1 MRLTQQIIRDTLSPD
16 NGRITLTDGRGLQ
29 LRITSRGKRTWSL
42 QYRFNGRML
51 KTTIGEWPAVSVS
64 DARKLADA
72 ERLKL
77 AQGVDPQT
85 EKKNAKHKG
94 LSFQS
99 AWEMFDALY
108 ISEKKPKT
116 AKEYRRSAQADILPR
131 FKHLAL
137 KDVTKADIVALID
150 SIHKRAPVMAN
161 RTLALI
167 SKFYSWCLGK
177 DYVER
182 NLALGIPK
190 VREQSRDRVLTLEEL
205 RTIYSAAKK
214 LSAGNQLFVQLLL
227 LTGQREAVIARLEEN
242 EIHENSLVVSR
253 ERNKSGERINVPL
266 SALAK
271 QLIDELGNHEGPYVV
286 STTDGAKP
294 VSGFSKLKQKLDEL
308 TGIAEHW
315 TFHDIRGGIATY
327 LEENGLDRAY
337 TARILNHKDNS
348 VTGIYAR
355 PEHRQHIARVLEQW
369 SQVLANDDGL
379 SADNILMFAR

>member
-1 MRLTQQIIRDTLSPD
+1 MRLTQQIIKDTLSPEK
-16 NGRITLTDGRGLQ
+16 GRITLTDGRGLQ
-29 LRITSRGKRTWSL
+29 LRITSSGKRTWSL

-51 KTTIGEWPAVSVS
+51 KTTIGEWPTVSVS

-77 AQGVDPQT
+77 AQGLDPQT
-85 EKKNAKHKG
+85 EKKNAKTKG
-94 LSFQS
+94 LSFQA

-108 ISEKKPKT
+108 ISEKKSKT

-131 FKHLAL
+131 FKNLAL

-150 SIHKRAPVMAN
+150 SIQERAPVMAN

-190 VREQSRDRVLTLEEL
+190 VREQSRDRVLSLEEL
-205 RTIYSAAKK
+205 RAIYSAAKK
-214 LSAGNQLFVQLLL
+214 LSAGNQLFIQLLL
-227 LTGQREAVIARLEEN
+227 LTGQREAVIARLERDEVFEKYL
-242 EIHENSLVVSR
+242 EISGD
-253 ERNKSGERINVPL
+253 RNKSGERIKVPL
-266 SALAK
+266 SSLAK
-271 QLIDELGNHEGPYVV
+271 NLIEELGSHEGRYVV
-286 STTDGAKP
+286 STTYGAKP
-294 VSGFSKLKQKLDEL
+294 ISGFSKLKMKLDKL
-308 TGIAEHW
+308 TGIEQHW
-315 TFHDIRGGIATY
+315 TFHDIRGGMTTY

-355 PEHRQHIARVLEQW
+355 PEHRQYLAWVLEQW
-369 SQVLANDDGL
+369 SQVLASDDGL
-379 SADNILMFAR
+379 SADNVLMFAR

>member
-29 LRITSRGKRTWSL
+29 LRITSSGKRTWSL

-99 AWEMFDALY
+99 AWDMFDALY

-116 AKEYRRSAQADILPR
+116 AREYRRSAKADILPR

-190 VREQSRDRVLTLEEL
+190 VKEQSRDRVLTLEEL

-227 LTGQREAVIARLEEN
+227 LTGQREAVIARLEAN
-242 EIHENSLVVSR
+242 EIHENSLVISR

-271 QLIDELGNHEGPYVV
+271 RLIDELGNHEGPYVV
-286 STTDGAKP
+286 STTNGAKP

-308 TGIAEHW
+308 TGIQEHW

-355 PEHRQHIARVLEQW
+355 PEHRQYVAWVLEQW
-369 SQVLANDDGL
+369 SQVLASDDGL
-379 SADNILMFAR
+379 SADNVLMFAR

>member
-16 NGRITLTDGRGLQ
+16 KGRITLTDGRGLQ
-29 LRITSRGKRTWSL
+29 LRITSSGKRTWSL

-51 KTTIGEWPAVSVS
+51 KTTIGEWPAVSVA

-116 AKEYRRSAQADILPR
+116 AREYRRSAKADILPR

-190 VREQSRDRVLTLEEL
+190 VKEQSRDRVLTLEEL

-227 LTGQREAVIARLEEN
+227 LTGQREAVIARLEAN
-242 EIHENSLVVSR
+242 EIHENSLVISR

-271 QLIDELGNHEGPYVV
+271 RLIDELGNHEGPYVV

-308 TGIAEHW
+308 TGIEEHW

-337 TARILNHKDNS
+337 TARILNHKDSS

-369 SQVLANDDGL
+369 SQVLASDDGL

>member
-1 MRLTQQIIRDTLSPD
+1 MRLTQQIIRNTSIPLT
-16 NGRITLTDGRGLQ
+16 GRITLTDGRGLQ
-29 LRITSRGKRTWSL
+29 LRITSSGKRTWSL

-51 KTTIGEWPAVSVS
+51 KTTIGEWPTVSVAE
-64 DARKLADA
+64 ARKLAEA

-77 AQGVDPQT
+77 AHGLDPQT
-85 EKKNAKHKG
+85 EKKNAKTKG
-94 LSFQS
+94 LSFQA
-99 AWEMFDALY
+99 AWKMFDALY
-108 ISEKKPKT
+108 ISDKKPKT
-116 AKEYRRSAQADILPR
+116 AKEYRRSAEADILPR

-137 KDVTKADIVALID
+137 KDVTKADIVALIEN
-150 SIHKRAPVMAN
+150 IQKRAPVMAN

-190 VREQSRDRVLTLEEL
+190 IKEQSRDRVLTLEEL
-205 RTIYSAAKK
+205 RAIYSAAKK

-227 LTGQREAVIARLEEN
+227 LTGQREAVIACLEVN
-242 EIHENSLVVSR
+242 EIHENSLVISR

-266 SALAK
+266 STLAK

-286 STTDGAKP
+286 STTHGTKP
-294 VSGFSKLKQKLDEL
+294 ISGFSKLKRKLDEL
-308 TGIAEHW
+308 TGIEEHW

-337 TARILNHKDNS
+337 T
-348 VTGIYAR
+348 TGIYAR
-355 PEHRQHIARVLEQW
+355 PEHRQHVAWVLEQW
-369 SQVLANDDGL
+369 SQVLASDDGL
-379 SADNILMFAR
+379 SAGNVLMFDR

>member
-1 MRLTQQIIRDTLSPD
+1 
-16 NGRITLTDGRGLQ
+16 
-29 LRITSRGKRTWSL
+29 
-42 QYRFNGRML
+42 ML

-227 LTGQREAVIARLEEN
+227 LTGQREAVIARLEAN
-242 EIHENSLVVSR
+242 EIHENSLVISR

-271 QLIDELGNHEGPYVV
+271 RLIDELGNHEGPYVV

-308 TGIAEHW
+308 TGIQEHW

>member
-16 NGRITLTDGRGLQ
+16 KGRITLTDGRGLQ

-227 LTGQREAVIARLEEN
+227 LTGQREAVIARLEAN
-242 EIHENSLVVSR
+242 EIHENSLVISR

>member
-16 NGRITLTDGRGLQ
+16 KGRITLTDGRGLQ

>member
-16 NGRITLTDGRGLQ
+16 KGRITLTDGRGLQ

-227 LTGQREAVIARLEEN
+227 LTGQREAVIARLEAN
-242 EIHENSLVVSR
+242 EIHENSLVISR

-308 TGIAEHW
+308 TGIQEHW

>member
-29 LRITSRGKRTWSL
+29 LRITSSGKRTWSL

-51 KTTIGEWPAVSVS
+51 KTTIGEWPAVSVA

-77 AQGVDPQT
+77 AKGVDPQT

-94 LSFQS
+94 LRFQS

-116 AKEYRRSAQADILPR
+116 AREYRRSAKADILPR

-190 VREQSRDRVLTLEEL
+190 VKEQSRDRVLTLEEL

-227 LTGQREAVIARLEEN
+227 LTGQREAVIARLEAN
-242 EIHENSLVVSR
+242 EIHENSLVISR

-271 QLIDELGNHEGPYVV
+271 RLIDELGNHEGPYVV

-308 TGIAEHW
+308 TGIQEHW

-369 SQVLANDDGL
+369 SQVLASDDGL

>member
-16 NGRITLTDGRGLQ
+16 KGRITLTDGRGLQ
-29 LRITSRGKRTWSL
+29 LRITSSGKRTWSL

-64 DARKLADA
+64 YARKLADA

-108 ISEKKPKT
+108 ISDKKPKT
-116 AKEYRRSAQADILPR
+116 AREYRRSAKADILPR

-190 VREQSRDRVLTLEEL
+190 VKEQSRDRVLTLEEL

-227 LTGQREAVIARLEEN
+227 LTGQREAVIARLEAN
-242 EIHENSLVVSR
+242 EIHENSLVISR

-266 SALAK
+266 PALAK
-271 QLIDELGNHEGPYVV
+271 QLIEELGNPVGPYVV
-286 STTDGAKP
+286 STTNGAKP
-294 VSGFSKLKQKLDEL
+294 ISGFSKLKQKLDEL
-308 TGIAEHW
+308 TDIEEHW

-369 SQVLANDDGL
+369 SQVLASEDGL

>member
-1 MRLTQQIIRDTLSPD
+1 MHLTQQIIRDTLSPD
-16 NGRITLTDGRGLQ
+16 KGRITLTDGRGLQ
-29 LRITSRGKRTWSL
+29 LRITSSGKRTWSL

-108 ISEKKPKT
+108 ISEKKSKT
-116 AKEYRRSAQADILPR
+116 AREYRRSAKADILPR

-190 VREQSRDRVLTLEEL
+190 VKEQSRDRVLTLEEL

-227 LTGQREAVIARLEEN
+227 LTGQREAVIARLEAN
-242 EIHENSLVVSR
+242 EIHENSLVISR

-308 TGIAEHW
+308 TGIEEHW

-369 SQVLANDDGL
+369 SQVLASDDGL
-379 SADNILMFAR
+379 SANNILMFAR

>member
-16 NGRITLTDGRGLQ
+16 KGRITLTDGRGLQ
-29 LRITSRGKRTWSL
+29 LRITSSGKRTWSL

-116 AKEYRRSAQADILPR
+116 AREYRRSAKADILPR

-190 VREQSRDRVLTLEEL
+190 VKEQSRDRVLTIEEL
-205 RTIYSAAKK
+205 RTIYSASEK
-214 LSAGNQLFVQLLL
+214 LSGGNQLFVKLLL
-227 LTGQREAVIARLEEN
+227 LTGQREAVIARLEAN
-242 EIHENSLVVSR
+242 EIHENSLVISR

-271 QLIDELGNHEGPYVV
+271 RLIDELGNHEGPYVV

-308 TGIAEHW
+308 TGIQEHW

-369 SQVLANDDGL
+369 SQVLASDDGL

>member
-29 LRITSRGKRTWSL
+29 LRITSSGKRTWSW

-116 AKEYRRSAQADILPR
+116 AREYRRSAKADILPR

-167 SKFYSWCLGK
+167 SKFYFWCLGK

-190 VREQSRDRVLTLEEL
+190 VKEQSRDRVLTLEEL
-205 RTIYSAAKK
+205 RTIYSAAKN

-227 LTGQREAVIARLEEN
+227 LTGQREAVIARLEAN
-242 EIHENSLVVSR
+242 EINKDSLVISR

-271 QLIDELGNHEGPYVV
+271 RLIDELGNHEGPYVV

-294 VSGFSKLKQKLDEL
+294 ISGFSKLKQKLDEL
-308 TGIAEHW
+308 TGIEEHW

-355 PEHRQHIARVLEQW
+355 PEHRQYLAWVLEQW
-369 SQVLANDDGL
+369 SQVLASDDGL
-379 SADNILMFAR
+379 TADNVLMFAR

>member
-1 MRLTQQIIRDTLSPD
+1 MRLTQQIIKDTLSPD
-16 NGRITLTDGRGLQ
+16 KGRITLTDGRGLQ

-227 LTGQREAVIARLEEN
+227 LTGQREAVIARLEAN

-308 TGIAEHW
+308 TGIQEHW

>member
-1 MRLTQQIIRDTLSPD
+1 MRLTQQIIRDILSPD
-16 NGRITLTDGRGLQ
+16 KGRITLTDGRGLQ
-29 LRITSRGKRTWSL
+29 LRITSNGKRTWSL

-116 AKEYRRSAQADILPR
+116 AREYRRSAKADILPR

-150 SIHKRAPVMAN
+150 RIHKRAPVMAN

-190 VREQSRDRVLTLEEL
+190 VKEQSRDRVLTLEEL
-205 RTIYSAAKK
+205 RTIYSASKR
-214 LSAGNQLFVQLLL
+214 LSAGNQLFLQLLL
-227 LTGQREAVIARLEEN
+227 LTGQREAVIARLEAN
-242 EIHENSLVVSR
+242 EIHENSLVISR

-266 SALAK
+266 PVLAK
-271 QLIDELGNHEGPYVV
+271 QLIEELGNPEGPYVV
-286 STTDGAKP
+286 STTNGAKP
-294 VSGFSKLKQKLDEL
+294 ISGFSKLKQKLDEL
-308 TGIAEHW
+308 TGIEEHW

-337 TARILNHKDNS
+337 TARILNHKDSS

-355 PEHRQHIARVLEQW
+355 PEHRQYIARVLEQW
-369 SQVLANDDGL
+369 SQVLSSEDGL

>member
-16 NGRITLTDGRGLQ
+16 KGRITLTDGRGLQ
-29 LRITSRGKRTWSL
+29 LRITSSGKRTWSL

-116 AKEYRRSAQADILPR
+116 AKEYRRSAKADILPR

-150 SIHKRAPVMAN
+150 SIQKRAPIMAN

-167 SKFYSWCLGK
+167 GKFYSWCLGK

-190 VREQSRDRVLTLEEL
+190 VREQSRDRVLSLDEL
-205 RTIYSAAKK
+205 RAIYSAAKK

-227 LTGQREAVIARLEEN
+227 LTGQREAVIARLEAN
-242 EIHENSLVVSR
+242 EIHENSLVISR

-266 SALAK
+266 PLLAR

-294 VSGFSKLKQKLDEL
+294 ISGFSKLKQKLDEL
-308 TGIAEHW
+308 TGIEEHW

-355 PEHRQHIARVLEQW
+355 PEHRQHIAWVLEQW
-369 SQVLANDDGL
+369 SQVLASDDGL

>member
-16 NGRITLTDGRGLQ
+16 KGRITLTDGRGLQ

-227 LTGQREAVIARLEEN
+227 LTGQREAVIARLEAN
-242 EIHENSLVVSR
+242 EIHENSLVISR

-369 SQVLANDDGL
+369 SQVLASDDGL

>member
-16 NGRITLTDGRGLQ
+16 KGRITLTDGRGLQ
-29 LRITSRGKRTWSL
+29 LRITSSGKRTWSL

-51 KTTIGEWPAVSVS
+51 KTTIGEWPAVSVL

-77 AQGVDPQT
+77 AQGIDPQT

-116 AKEYRRSAQADILPR
+116 AREYRRSAKADILPR

-150 SIHKRAPVMAN
+150 SIQKRAPVMAN

-190 VREQSRDRVLTLEEL
+190 IKEQNRDRMLTLEEL
-205 RTIYSAAKK
+205 RTIYSAAKR
-214 LSAGNQLFVQLLL
+214 LPAGNRLFVQLLL
-227 LTGQREAVIARLEEN
+227 LTGQREAVIARLEAHEV
-242 EIHENSLVVSR
+242 HENSLVISR

-266 SALAK
+266 PALAK
-271 QLIDELGNHEGPYVV
+271 QLINELGNHEGRYVV
-286 STTDGAKP
+286 STTAGAKP
-294 VSGFSKLKQKLDEL
+294 ISGFSKLKQKLDEL
-308 TGIAEHW
+308 TGIEEHW

-337 TARILNHKDNS
+337 TARILNHKDSS

-355 PEHRQHIARVLEQW
+355 HEHRQHIARVLEQW
-369 SQVLANDDGL
+369 SQVLASDDGL

>member
-1 MRLTQQIIRDTLSPD
+1 MRLTQQTIRDTLSPD
-16 NGRITLTDGRGLQ
+16 KGRITLTDGRGLQ
-29 LRITSRGKRTWSL
+29 LRITSSGKRTWSL

-77 AQGVDPQT
+77 AQGIDPQT

-116 AKEYRRSAQADILPR
+116 AREYRRSAKADILPR

-137 KDVTKADIVALID
+137 KDVTKADIVAFID

-190 VREQSRDRVLTLEEL
+190 VKEHSRDRVLTLEEL
-205 RTIYSAAKK
+205 RTIYSAAKN

-227 LTGQREAVIARLEEN
+227 LTGQREAVIARLEAT
-242 EIHENSLVVSR
+242 EINKDSLVILR

-271 QLIDELGNHEGPYVV
+271 RLIDELGNHEGPYVV

-294 VSGFSKLKQKLDEL
+294 ISGFSKLKQKLDEL
-308 TGIAEHW
+308 TGIEKHW

-337 TARILNHKDNS
+337 TARILNHKDSS

-369 SQVLANDDGL
+369 SQVLASDDGL

>member
-16 NGRITLTDGRGLQ
+16 KGRITLTDGRGLQ
-29 LRITSRGKRTWSL
+29 LRITSSGKRTWSL

-116 AKEYRRSAQADILPR
+116 AREYRRSAKADILPR

-150 SIHKRAPVMAN
+150 SIQKRAPVMAN

-167 SKFYSWCLGK
+167 SKFYAWCLGK

-190 VREQSRDRVLTLEEL
+190 VKEQSRDRVLTVEEL

-227 LTGQREAVIARLEEN
+227 LTGQREAVIARLEVN
-242 EIHENSLVVSR
+242 EIHENSLVISR

-266 SALAK
+266 PTLAK
-271 QLIDELGNHEGPYVV
+271 QLIDDLGNPEGPYVV
-286 STTDGAKP
+286 STTNGAKP
-294 VSGFSKLKQKLDEL
+294 ISGFSKLKQKLDEL
-308 TGIAEHW
+308 TGIEEHW

-369 SQVLANDDGL
+369 SQVLASDDGL

>member
-16 NGRITLTDGRGLQ
+16 KGRITLTDGRGLQ
-29 LRITSRGKRTWSL
+29 LRITSSEKRTWSL

-51 KTTIGEWPAVSVS
+51 KTTIGEWPAVSVA

-116 AKEYRRSAQADILPR
+116 AREYRRSAKADILPR

-190 VREQSRDRVLTLEEL
+190 VKEQSRDRVLTLEEL

-227 LTGQREAVIARLEEN
+227 LTGQREAVIARLEAN
-242 EIHENSLVVSR
+242 EIHENSLVISR

-271 QLIDELGNHEGPYVV
+271 RLIDELGNHEGPYVV

-308 TGIAEHW
+308 TGIEEHW

-337 TARILNHKDNS
+337 TARILNHKDSS

-369 SQVLANDDGL
+369 SQVLASDDGL

>member
-1 MRLTQQIIRDTLSPD
+1 
-16 NGRITLTDGRGLQ
+16 
-29 LRITSRGKRTWSL
+29 
-42 QYRFNGRML
+42 ML
-51 KTTIGEWPAVSVS
+51 KTTIGEWPAVSVA

-116 AKEYRRSAQADILPR
+116 AREYRRSAKADILSR
-131 FKHLAL
+131 FKNLAL

-190 VREQSRDRVLTLEEL
+190 VKEQSRDRVLTLEEL

-227 LTGQREAVIARLEEN
+227 LTGQREAVIARLEAN
-242 EIHENSLVVSR
+242 EVHENSLVISR

-266 SALAK
+266 PVLAK
-271 QLIDELGNHEGPYVV
+271 QLIDELGKHEGPYVV

-294 VSGFSKLKQKLDEL
+294 IRGFSKLKQKLDEL
-308 TGIAEHW
+308 TGIEEHW

-355 PEHRQHIARVLEQW
+355 PEHRQHIALVLEQW
-369 SQVLANDDGL
+369 SQVLASDDGL

>member
-227 LTGQREAVIARLEEN
+227 LTGQREAVIARLEAN

-308 TGIAEHW
+308 TGIQEHW

>member
-1 MRLTQQIIRDTLSPD
+1 MRLTQQIIKDTLSPEK
-16 NGRITLTDGRGLQ
+16 GRITLTDGRGLQ
-29 LRITSRGKRTWSL
+29 LRITSSGKRTWSL

-51 KTTIGEWPAVSVS
+51 KTTIGEWPTVSVS

-77 AQGVDPQT
+77 AQGLDPQT
-85 EKKNAKHKG
+85 EKKNAKTKG
-94 LSFQS
+94 LSFQA

-131 FKHLAL
+131 FKHLPL

-190 VREQSRDRVLTLEEL
+190 VKEQSRDRVLTLEEL
-205 RTIYSAAKK
+205 RAIYSAAKK
-214 LSAGNQLFVQLLL
+214 LSAGNRLFVQLLL
-227 LTGQREAVIARLEEN
+227 LTGQREAVIARLEAH
-242 EIHENSLVVSR
+242 EIHESSLVISR

-271 QLIDELGNHEGPYVV
+271 QLIEELGDQEGPYVV
-286 STTDGAKP
+286 STTDGSKP
-294 VSGFSKLKQKLDEL
+294 ISGFSKLKQKLDEL
-308 TGIAEHW
+308 TGIEEHW

-348 VTGIYAR
+348 VTGIYSR
-355 PEHRQHIARVLEQW
+355 PEHRQHVAWVLEQW
-369 SQVLANDDGL
+369 SQVLASDDGL
-379 SADNILMFAR
+379 SADNVLMFAR

>member
-16 NGRITLTDGRGLQ
+16 KGRITLTDGRGLQ
-29 LRITSRGKRTWSL
+29 LRITSSGKRTWSL

-227 LTGQREAVIARLEEN
+227 LTGQREAVIARLEAN

>member
-1 MRLTQQIIRDTLSPD
+1 MRLTQQIIKDTLNPTK
-16 NGRITLTDGRGLQ
+16 GRITLTDGRGLQ
-29 LRITSRGKRTWSL
+29 LRITSNGKRTWSL

-64 DARKLADA
+64 DARKLSDA

-77 AQGVDPQT
+77 AQGIDPQT

-94 LSFQS
+94 LSFQA

-108 ISEKKPKT
+108 ISEKKPTT
-116 AKEYRRSAQADILPR
+116 AKDYRRSAKADILPR
-131 FKHLAL
+131 FKQLAL

-150 SIHKRAPVMAN
+150 GIHKRAPVMAN
-161 RTLALI
+161 RTLALV
-167 SKFYSWCLGK
+167 SKFYSWCVGK
-177 DYVER
+177 DYVDR

-205 RTIYSAAKK
+205 RAIYSAAKK
-214 LSAGNQLFVQLLL
+214 LSVGNQLFVQLLL
-227 LTGQREAVIARLEEN
+227 LTGQREAVIARLEAN
-242 EIHENSLVVSR
+242 EVHENYLVISK

-266 SALAK
+266 PTLAK
-271 QLIDELGNHEGPYVV
+271 QLIDELGNREGPYVV
-286 STTDGAKP
+286 STTQGAKP
-294 VSGFSKLKQKLDEL
+294 ISGFSKLKQKLDKL
-308 TGIAEHW
+308 TGIQEHW

-327 LEENGLDRAY
+327 LKENGLDRAY

-355 PEHRQHIARVLEQW
+355 PEHRQHIAWVLEQW
-369 SQVLANDDGL
+369 SQVLASDDGV
-379 SADNILMFAR
+379 SADNVMMFAR

>member
-16 NGRITLTDGRGLQ
+16 KGRITLTDGRGLQ

-227 LTGQREAVIARLEEN
+227 LTGQREAVIARLEAN
-242 EIHENSLVVSR
+242 EIHENSLVISR

-308 TGIAEHW
+308 TGIQEHW

-327 LEENGLDRAY
+327 LEENGLDRTY